1 MLALLPA
8 FAVDSFLASVG
19 LGTARAAG
27 RWRTAITFGLFEGLM
42 PLVGLG
48 IGSAAQ
54 GLLSAAGPWIGAGL
68 LALLGVRELREGWR
82 ELHEAPQA
90 QRRPPR
96 AAPAGWALLVAGLSV
111 SVDEL
116 VAGAAAGSAGF
127 PVAFF
132 APALA
137 LQAVLFTGL
146 GWAAG
151 HRLARVAN
159 RYGELVAGLALL
171 AAALT
176 LAIARL

>member
-19 LGTARAAG
+19 LATAGTAG

-48 IGSAAQ
+48 IGSAAR
-54 GLLSAAGPWIGAGL
+54 GLLAAAGPWIGAGL

-90 QRRPPR
+90 QGRSPRP
-96 AAPAGWALLVAGLSV
+96 APAGWSLLMAGLSV

-127 PVAFF
+127 PVAVF

-151 HRLARVAN
+151 RRLARVAD
-159 RYGELVAGLALL
+159 RYGEVVAGLALVGTAL
-171 AAALT
+171 A
-176 LAIARL
+176 LAITRL